1 MNIAAVAIDL
11 AKNVFQ
17 VHAVD
22 ARGKVVLRKQ
32 LRRAQA
38 VCNWRLWVRSHPS
51 RKRALGQVW
60 DSQIVTPRAHACDGA
75 EMLTKGR

>member
-17 VHAVD
+17 VRD

-38 VCNWRLWVRSHPS
+38 VCNWQLWVFRHPW

-75 EMLTKGR
+75 EMLAKGR